1 MNLIKVLNN
10 EGDEYYF
17 QPGYHSSPIASI
29 YGRSTD
35 TKYGHCK
42 VMSAWDSNLDHSVGY
57 ACSAKSGYDI
67 WGRIKKTEG
76 TLDFTGGVRSFS
88 IDYPLEYGQGD
99 IYVIDLRLNDKSLLN
114 DGYYSGKVYYSAN
127 KIHFDISNVNAALGG
142 SSNKYVLFY
151 RVVNK

>member
-1 MNLIKVLNN
+1 M
-10 EGDEYYF
+10 G
-17 QPGYHSSPIASI
+17 
-29 YGRSTD
+29 
-35 TKYGHCK
+35 
-42 VMSAWDSNLDHSVGY
+42 
-57 ACSAKSGYDI
+57 
-67 WGRIKKTEG
+67 KKTEG

-127 KIHFDISNVNAALGG
+127 KIYIDISNVNAALGG